1 MIRRPALL
9 SADMT
14 ESTRLDPTAM
24 SVTLNMVGASEA
36 TISLPDDAPEVRIHD
51 WISIYTGRGFCGVFR
66 VSNIAD
72 GLRRQ
77 TDLTLLHGRDILA
90 DSAWADQL
98 EFEGTKA
105 EYLAALLNQ
114 QTHLINGV
122 KPWVL
127 GTCADTSTYK
137 KSINYDRL
145 SNLLEELEEDGSDYY
160 FTYDQTVFPWVL
172 NYVAKDQT
180 VTSEFRLTRNV
191 HAATVTY
198 NDADLCT
205 RLHLSINVKVEDE
218 DTSTHSTDTIIKTYD
233 NQAAQTGPGG
243 WGVVVKTADIDTQDD
258 LSVDP
263 PLTPEADAWAANFLA
278 RRAEPSV
285 QIQIDG
291 EELKALTGEDWD
303 EVDIGRL
310 CQVALPAYRRS
321 FQERVVSIVYDFSID
336 CGQIAPAGVNVS
348 LANALPKF
356 SETIAQIRDE
366 ADKAARAAR
375 GGGRGAASAEEL
387 KVWSKHVW
395 YQGQALDGTGIIT
408 LYESGIDMD
417 AAGGVTIFSLEQGVQ
432 ALYSSIQT
440 NARNIT
446 LKVSNGDVA
455 TQLAVECGN
464 VYISGTPGSANLIVD
479 GYVEATDIF
488 SASGTLHD
496 IYSETIHTQDADIN
510 GDANVGGDLS
520 VDGGLSVALA
530 NTVTCGNIA
539 CGNVD
544 CDGIAFNGG
553 TVYTGVIVDASV
565 DQQSNTLTLTKSNGQ
580 TVNFSKAGGVIT
592 AITKSGQTWK
602 PALFTH
608 GGFEVGVYASGIN
621 VGTYSDTIEVDAAY
635 AYSAG
640 WTDGY
645 DDCEAEFVQATVTPQ
660 GASETVYV
668 PDANGTAYYKKS
680 STSYNRLGTSH
691 QYTFYG
697 ALYKP
702 EGAGPSWVSQGNGTW
717 YLWTGDHR
725 NAYLYQVGSS
735 VTPCDTSSEIKITSD
750 TRYKQGTPDST
761 TYYTR
766 SSS

>member
-1 MIRRPALL
+1 MIRHPALL

-66 VSNIAD
+66 VSNIAN

-90 DSAWADQL
+90 DSAWAAQL

-114 QTHLINGV
+114 QTHLLNGV

-127 GTCADTSTYK
+127 GTCADTSTIK

-233 NQAAQTGPGG
+233 NQAAQTGPDG
-243 WGVVVKTADIDTQDD
+243 WGVVVKTADIDTGDD

-303 EVDIGRL
+303 EVDIARL

-336 CGQIAPAGVNVS
+336 SGQIAPAGVNVS

-464 VYISGTPGSANLIVD
+464 VTISGGNLVVD
-479 GYVEATDIF
+479 GMIT
-488 SASGTLHD
+488 ASNLESELAN
-496 IYSETIHTQDADIN
+496 IYSLELNNVTGDNAEFVRVDSNLLYADEFHVAEIN
-510 GDANVGGDLS
+510 GN
-520 VDGGLSVALA
+520 
-530 NTVTCGNIA
+530 NTDN
-539 CGNVD
+539 
-544 CDGIAFNGG
+544 F
-553 TVYTGVIVDASV
+553 IVNASV
-565 DQQSNTLTLTKSNGQ
+565 SGNTLTLTKGDGS
-580 TVNFSKAGGVIT
+580 TVNFSKGGVIT

-608 GGFEVGVYASGIN
+608 GGFEVAVYASGNN

-640 WTDGY
+640 WADGY

-725 NAYLYQVGSS
+725 NAYLYQVGSR

-750 TRYKQGTPDST
+750 TRYKQGTPDTT

>member
-1 MIRRPALL
+1 MIRRPALM

-36 TISLPDDAPEVRIHD
+36 TISLPDDAPGVRIHD

-72 GLRRQ
+72 GLRGQ
-77 TDLTLLHGRDILA
+77 IDLTLLHGRDILA

-127 GTCADTSTYK
+127 GTCADTSTIK
-137 KSINYDRL
+137 KAINYDRL

-336 CGQIAPAGVNVS
+336 SGQIAPAGVNVS

-464 VYISGTPGSANLIVD
+464 VTISGGNLVVD
-479 GYVEATDIF
+479 GYVTAAGLAAT
-488 SASGTLHD
+488 TV
-496 IYSETIHTQDADIN
+496 Q
-510 GDANVGGDLS
+510 V
-520 VDGGLSVALA
+520 GGLSATA
-530 NTVTCGNIA
+530 DIDA
-539 CGNVD
+539 Q
-544 CDGIAFNGG
+544 
-553 TVYTGVIVDASV
+553 GVRADSLQASTLNDNDLDNFIVNASV
-565 DQQSNTLTLTKSNGQ
+565 SGNTLTLTKGDGS
-580 TVNFSKAGGVIT
+580 TVNFSKGGVIT

-608 GGFEVGVYASGIN
+608 GGFEVAVYASGNN

-640 WTDGY
+640 WKDGY
-645 DDCEAEFVQATVTPQ
+645 DDGEADGEAKFVQATVTPQ
-660 GASETVYV
+660 GASAGTVYLRKTGGSIRV
-668 PDANGTAYYKKS
+668 GASTTIHQRGTAIYFKS
-680 STSYNRLGTSH
+680 HPKSETPTSL
-691 QYTFYG
+691 
-697 ALYKP
+697 
-702 EGAGPSWVSQGNGTW
+702 W
-717 YLWTGDHR
+717 YSM
-725 NAYLYQVGSS
+725 VGSAS
-735 VTPCDTSSEIKITSD
+735 EATQTYYTSGSD
-750 TRYKQGTPDST
+750 IPAYPASSSGTYYYLGDGSRSDLFLAGTPDST
-761 TYYTR
+761 TYYTKT
-766 SSS
+766 SS

>member
-14 ESTRLDPTAM
+14 ESTRLDPMAM

-90 DSAWADQL
+90 DSAWAAQL

-321 FQERVVSIVYDFSID
+321 FQERVVSIVYDFTID
-336 CGQIAPAGVNVS
+336 SGQIVPAGVNVS

-464 VYISGTPGSANLIVD
+464 VTISGGNLVVD
-479 GYVEATDIF
+479 GYVTAAGLAAT
-488 SASGTLHD
+488 T
-496 IYSETIHTQDADIN
+496 
-510 GDANVGGDLS
+510 VR
-520 VDGGLSVALA
+520 VGGLSATA
-530 NTVTCGNIA
+530 DIDA
-539 CGNVD
+539 Q
-544 CDGIAFNGG
+544 
-553 TVYTGVIVDASV
+553 GVRADSLQASTLNDDDLDNFIVNASV
-565 DQQSNTLTLTKSNGQ
+565 SGNTLTLTKGDGS
-580 TVNFSKAGGVIT
+580 TVNFSKGGVIT

-608 GGFEVGVYASGIN
+608 GGFEVAVYASGNN

-640 WTDGY
+640 WKDGY
-645 DDCEAEFVQATVTPQ
+645 DDGEADGEAKFVQATVTPQ
-660 GASETVYV
+660 GASAGTVYLRKTGGSIRV
-668 PDANGTAYYKKS
+668 GASTTIHQRGTAIYFKS
-680 STSYNRLGTSH
+680 HPKTETPTSL
-691 QYTFYG
+691 
-697 ALYKP
+697 
-702 EGAGPSWVSQGNGTW
+702 W
-717 YLWTGDHR
+717 YSM
-725 NAYLYQVGSS
+725 VGSAS
-735 VTPCDTSSEIKITSD
+735 EATQTYYTSGSD
-750 TRYKQGTPDST
+750 IPAYPASSSGTYYYLGDGSRSDLFLAGTPDST
-761 TYYTR
+761 TYYTKT
-766 SSS
+766 SS

>member
-77 TDLTLLHGRDILA
+77 IDLTLLHGRDILA
-90 DSAWADQL
+90 DSAWAAQL

-105 EYLAALLNQ
+105 EYLAAILNQ

-336 CGQIAPAGVNVS
+336 SGQIAPAGVNVS

-464 VYISGTPGSANLIVD
+464 VTISGGNLVVD
-479 GYVEATDIF
+479 GMIT
-488 SASGTLHD
+488 ASNLE
-496 IYSETIHTQDADIN
+496 SE
-510 GDANVGGDLS
+510 
-520 VDGGLSVALA
+520 LA
-530 NTVTCGNIA
+530 NIAAIEVQDISGGNA
-539 CGNVD
+539 EFTRVD
-544 CDGIAFNGG
+544 STTLYADTLNGADLDNF
-553 TVYTGVIVDASV
+553 VVNASLNT
-565 DQQSNTLTLTKSNGQ
+565 STNTLTLTKGNGQ
-580 TVNFSKAGGVIT
+580 TINFSKAAAPENGTIT
-592 AITKSGQTWK
+592 SIVQSAAATYSSAGTYGNYTVH
-602 PALFTH
+602 AR
-608 GGFEVGVYASGIN
+608 ASGTNLTNAGNQYDQDLI
-621 VGTYSDTIEVDAAY
+621 VIPIAAY
-635 AYSAG
+635 QAGEASTTAYQDGMAAG
-640 WTDGY
+640 
-645 DDCEAEFVQATVTPQ
+645 EAKFTQATVTPQ
-660 GASETVYV
+660 GASAGTVYLR
-668 PDANGTAYYKKS
+668 K
-680 STSYNRLGTSH
+680 
-691 QYTFYG
+691 
-697 ALYKP
+697 
-702 EGAGPSWVSQGNGTW
+702 
-717 YLWTGDHR
+717 TGGSIR
-725 NAYLYQVGSS
+725 VGSS
-735 VTPCDTSSEIKITSD
+735 TTIHQRGTAIYFKAHPKTETPTSAWYTMVGSASEATLTYYTSGSDITAYPHSSSGTYYYLGDGSRSD
-750 TRYKQGTPDST
+750 LFLAGTPDST
-761 TYYTR
+761 TYYTKT
-766 SSS
+766 SS

>member
-14 ESTRLDPTAM
+14 ESVRLDPTAM

-90 DSAWADQL
+90 DSAWAAQL

-336 CGQIAPAGVNVS
+336 SGQIAPAGVNVS

-464 VYISGTPGSANLIVD
+464 VTISGGNLVVD
-479 GYVEATDIF
+479 GYVTAAGLAAITV
-488 SASGTLHD
+488 
-496 IYSETIHTQDADIN
+496 Q
-510 GDANVGGDLS
+510 V
-520 VDGGLSVALA
+520 GGLSATA
-530 NTVTCGNIA
+530 DIDA
-539 CGNVD
+539 Q
-544 CDGIAFNGG
+544 
-553 TVYTGVIVDASV
+553 GVRADSLQASTLNDNDLDNFIVNASV
-565 DQQSNTLTLTKSNGQ
+565 SGNTLTLTKGDGS
-580 TVNFSKAGGVIT
+580 TVNFSKGGVIT

-608 GGFEVGVYASGIN
+608 GGFEVAVYASGNN

-660 GASETVYV
+660 GASAGTVYLR
-668 PDANGTAYYKKS
+668 K
-680 STSYNRLGTSH
+680 
-691 QYTFYG
+691 
-697 ALYKP
+697 
-702 EGAGPSWVSQGNGTW
+702 
-717 YLWTGDHR
+717 TGGSIR
-725 NAYLYQVGSS
+725 VGSS
-735 VTPCDTSSEIKITSD
+735 TTIHQRGTAIYFKSHPKSETPTSLWYSMVGSASEATQTYYTSGSDITAYPASSSGTYYYLGDGSRSD
-750 TRYKQGTPDST
+750 LFLAGTPDST

>member
-90 DSAWADQL
+90 DSAWAAQL

-105 EYLAALLNQ
+105 EYLAAILNQ

-336 CGQIAPAGVNVS
+336 SGQIAPAGVNVS

-464 VYISGTPGSANLIVD
+464 VTISGGNLVVD
-479 GYVEATDIF
+479 GYVTAAGLAAT
-488 SASGTLHD
+488 TV
-496 IYSETIHTQDADIN
+496 Q
-510 GDANVGGDLS
+510 V
-520 VDGGLSVALA
+520 GGLSATA
-530 NTVTCGNIA
+530 DIDA
-539 CGNVD
+539 Q
-544 CDGIAFNGG
+544 
-553 TVYTGVIVDASV
+553 GVRADSLQASTLNDNDLDKFIVNASV
-565 DQQSNTLTLTKSNGQ
+565 SGNTLKLTKGDGS
-580 TVNFSKAGGVIT
+580 TVNFSKGGVIT

-608 GGFEVGVYASGIN
+608 GGFEVAVYASGNN

-645 DDCEAEFVQATVTPQ
+645 DDGEADGEAKFVQATVTPQ
-660 GASETVYV
+660 GASAGTVYLRKTGGSIRV
-668 PDANGTAYYKKS
+668 GASTTIHQRGTAIYFKSHPKTETPTSLWYSMVGSKSEATQTYYTSGSDIPAYPAS
-680 STSYNRLGTSH
+680 SSGT
-691 QYTFYG
+691 YYY
-697 ALYKP
+697 L
-702 EGAGPSWVSQGNGTW
+702 GNGTR
-717 YLWTGDHR
+717 TD
-725 NAYLYQVGSS
+725 LY
-735 VTPCDTSSEIKITSD
+735 EA
-750 TRYKQGTPDST
+750 GTPDST